1 MVKVKQMPHSEKYR
15 CASDSIRQAHQYVL
29 AFLQQRLG
37 DKAVLE
43 LQTIWQEGM
52 RSIPENKTSAE
63 KYQLA
68 YANYIWMA
76 KSTYSYIRRQLGSE
90 GIQQFE
96 RAEVEMLKRTTAGLT
111 MFLLRFL
118 RAIAPGS
125 AFILVAKQTAYQ
137 LQWVTPFSVDEL
149 SGEKMVVTVP
159 RCQMMDF
166 TGTEDMCSVG
176 CQSTYRIW
184 FAEQL
189 HLVMDT
195 HRQGTGCTKILVP
208 LR

>member
-1 MVKVKQMPHSEKYR
+1 
-15 CASDSIRQAHQYVL
+15 
-29 AFLQQRLG
+29 
-37 DKAVLE
+37 
-43 LQTIWQEGM
+43 
-52 RSIPENKTSAE
+52 
-63 KYQLA
+63 
-68 YANYIWMA
+68 MA